1 MQLLKFVPIK
11 LTLFLVAGILT
22 GYFLNFS
29 ILFPFISVLLLLVT
43 LGFLFQIQKRTSSA
57 LFGAIALLS
66 TFCIGM
72 FAISLANPKNYKTHY
87 SNFNSNEAQPIHLKV
102 VDVLKANS
110 FSDRYIAETQAIGE
124 QATTGQLLLSIA
136 KDSTTADLQID
147 EEILVYNS
155 IEAVSSPLNLHQF
168 NYKKYLKDL
177 GVLGQL
183 QIKRADYIKKRNS
196 TKTIYGRAA
205 HIRESI
211 IKSLKTENFGAEELA
226 IMQALLLGQ
235 RNDISKDTYSAY
247 KDAGAVHI
255 LAVSGL
261 HVGILLLIL
270 QFLLQPV
277 TSLAYGQN
285 IKLVLV
291 VLFLWAFAFIAGLS
305 ASVVRAVTMFS
316 FLAYA
321 LYLNR
326 PSNKFNILAL
336 SLFFILLI
344 KPMYLFQVGFQMSY
358 AAVFAI
364 LWIYPMLQR
373 FWFPKLFLIRK
384 IWQLMSV
391 SIAAQLG
398 VVPISLFYFHQFPSL
413 FFISNIV
420 IVPCLGIIL
429 SGGLLVII
437 LSVGQILPD
446 FVTYLYNEIIQTMN
460 TVVYWVAQ
468 QESFVFK
475 AIAFDGAQLVL
486 SYILI
491 FSLVIYL
498 NKPAFKKLMFF
509 LGSIIALQTWSF
521 IQVYTTHKKEQL
533 IVLHQT
539 KYTGILAQKGTAL
552 KLWTHHPKN
561 FEATVDAYSMNE
573 RIANFSVD
581 SLQNNYQ
588 FKGRSLYILDS
599 LAIFPPKETSYDIV
613 VLTQSPNINLD
624 RFIEALKPTLI
635 IADGSNYKTFVQRW
649 QRTCK
654 KRKLPF
660 HYTGEKGAYDMSLS
674 EKEPLK

>member
-226 IMQALLLGQ
+226 IMQALLEM
-235 RNDISKDTYSAY
+235 IFPKT
-247 KDAGAVHI
+247 
-255 LAVSGL
+255 
-261 HVGILLLIL
+261 
-270 QFLLQPV
+270 P
-277 TSLAYGQN
+277 T
-285 IKLVLV
+285 
-291 VLFLWAFAFIAGLS
+291 
-305 ASVVRAVTMFS
+305 
-316 FLAYA
+316 
-321 LYLNR
+321 
-326 PSNKFNILAL
+326 
-336 SLFFILLI
+336 LLI
-344 KPMYLFQVGFQMSY
+344 KTLVPFIFL
-358 AAVFAI
+358 
-364 LWIYPMLQR
+364 
-373 FWFPKLFLIRK
+373 LFLVCT
-384 IWQLMSV
+384 WVFCYSFCN
-391 SIAAQLG
+391 
-398 VVPISLFYFHQFPSL
+398 FYC
-413 FFISNIV
+413 N
-420 IVPCLGIIL
+420 
-429 SGGLLVII
+429 LL
-437 LSVGQILPD
+437 
-446 FVTYLYNEIIQTMN
+446 
-460 TVVYWVAQ
+460 
-468 QESFVFK
+468 
-475 AIAFDGAQLVL
+475 
-486 SYILI
+486 
-491 FSLVIYL
+491 
-498 NKPAFKKLMFF
+498 
-509 LGSIIALQTWSF
+509 
-521 IQVYTTHKKEQL
+521 
-533 IVLHQT
+533 
-539 KYTGILAQKGTAL
+539 LA
-552 KLWTHHPKN
+552 
-561 FEATVDAYSMNE
+561 
-573 RIANFSVD
+573 
-581 SLQNNYQ
+581 
-588 FKGRSLYILDS
+588 
-599 LAIFPPKETSYDIV
+599 
-613 VLTQSPNINLD
+613 
-624 RFIEALKPTLI
+624 
-635 IADGSNYKTFVQRW
+635 
-649 QRTCK
+649 
-654 KRKLPF
+654 
-660 HYTGEKGAYDMSLS
+660 
-674 EKEPLK
+674 